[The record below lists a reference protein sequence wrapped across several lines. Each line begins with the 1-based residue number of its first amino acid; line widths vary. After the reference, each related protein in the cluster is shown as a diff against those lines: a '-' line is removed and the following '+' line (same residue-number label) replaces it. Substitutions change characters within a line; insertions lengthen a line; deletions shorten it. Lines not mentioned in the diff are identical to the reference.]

1 MGGKKVNNQAVYQR
15 STISYLLL
23 AALMAAVCAVCSWIS
38 IPLPFTPV
46 PINLGTLAV
55 FLAAGILGWK
65 YGSISVIVFVL
76 LGAAGLPVFHGFTG
90 GMGIITGPTGGYI
103 VGYILAAFL
112 TGIMIDTYF
121 KARKSNENKA
131 ATYAV
136 LALAMA
142 LGLFACY
149 ALGTAWFMHISGT
162 DLKAALLMC
171 VVPFLIGDAIKIA
184 AATVL
189 VKKLRPFARR

>member
-1 MGGKKVNNQAVYQR
+1 MNNQAVYQR

-121 KARKSNENKA
+121 KARKSGENKA

-189 VKKLRPFARR
+189 VKKLRPFARK

>member
-1 MGGKKVNNQAVYQR
+1 MNNQAVYQR

-121 KARKSNENKA
+121 KARKSSENKA
-131 ATYAV
+131 AAYAV

-189 VKKLRPFARR
+189 VKKLRPFARK

>member
-76 LGAAGLPVFHGFTG
+76 LGAAGRPVFHGFTG

>member
-1 MGGKKVNNQAVYQR
+1 MNNQAVYQR

-38 IPLPFTPV
+38 VPLPFTPV

-121 KARKSNENKA
+121 KARKSSDNKA

>member
-1 MGGKKVNNQAVYQR
+1 MNNQAVYQR